1 MDRLESVLIELDGGL
16 VHDIREVRSGNH
28 PHVDPAALHE
38 RIVSAV
44 YHALDQPSQHGGQEF
59 LFQLTHRRRPSCA
72 DVQRALSRE
81 RRGTYL

>member
-1 MDRLESVLIELDGGL
+1 MTIDDSPVVIELDGGL

-44 YHALDQPSQHGGQEF
+44 YHALDDQNG
-59 LFQLTHRRRPSCA
+59 
-72 DVQRALSRE
+72 
-81 RRGTYL
+81 